1 MFHKEVLVKIF
12 QKFVLVLKCSQ
23 ILENFP
29 FYYFVTFVQSNMAN
43 NPNVHHQQC
52 DGVTKGNETPKMR
65 VDFIHM
71 TCNRRSQR
79 PRAM

>member
-29 FYYFVTFVQSNMAN
+29 FYYFVTFVQYYLLKISFSVYFSYFFFLVYEING
-43 NPNVHHQQC
+43 
-52 DGVTKGNETPKMR
+52 DSSG
-65 VDFIHM
+65 
-71 TCNRRSQR
+71 
-79 PRAM
+79 